1 MEHAAREPD
10 GTSYRAEMVVPY
22 GWGELTTVPPREIA
36 PDPRARGNRLTWP
49 GAKLVLKRL
58 VLDFSFDGVTDRAA
72 SLTYYTVLSMAP
84 MLLAGYSILSLLV
97 PREELAADS
106 LMVDLIQRYVPAE
119 LQEDAMNL
127 LQAIIGTPGKS
138 TVALAVSIV
147 ISLLSASAYVR
158 CFSRSANLIYGR
170 TEGRP
175 IAVTWF
181 TMWAVTLVMVAGGIV
196 ILLGALLK
204 ESIVTA
210 VLTPIARP
218 LQLEGVLDYLTGIFL
233 PVWSYLR
240 WPVIVVTSIALISVL
255 YYFAPNVRPGRFRV
269 LTLGS
274 SLALAVVSLIWFGF
288 GWYLTT
294 FGIRSTYGAF
304 GTVLAVLALSW
315 AMNIVLLEG
324 VKIDAEI
331 LRAKELQVGLD
342 SARVIQA
349 PPRSNSGAGW
359 RAQTRRWTDRTV
371 AEIREGSVG
380 KP

>member
-1 MEHAAREPD
+1 M
-10 GTSYRAEMVVPY
+10 
-22 GWGELTTVPPREIA
+22 
-36 PDPRARGNRLTWP
+36 
-49 GAKLVLKRL
+49 
-58 VLDFSFDGVTDRAA
+58 
-72 SLTYYTVLSMAP
+72 
-84 MLLAGYSILSLLV
+84 
-97 PREELAADS
+97 
-106 LMVDLIQRYVPAE
+106 
-119 LQEDAMNL
+119 
-127 LQAIIGTPGKS
+127 
-138 TVALAVSIV
+138 
-147 ISLLSASAYVR
+147 
-158 CFSRSANLIYGR
+158 
-170 TEGRP
+170 
-175 IAVTWF
+175 
-181 TMWAVTLVMVAGGIV
+181 
-196 ILLGALLK
+196 
-204 ESIVTA
+204 
-210 VLTPIARP
+210 LTPIARP
-218 LQLEGVLDYLTGIFL
+218 LQLEGVLDYLPGIFL

-240 WPVIVVTSIALISVL
+240 WPVIILTSIALISVL

-274 SLALAVVSLIWFGF
+274 SLALAVVALIWFGF

-380 KP
+380 KR